1 MSANPSAP
9 LDGIVYYGP
18 LYFATFIST
27 GLYGITCMQTFFYY
41 IHYPKDS
48 LRMKTFVA
56 ALWALDTIH
65 EALIV
70 AGVYKYIM
78 ASLANPA
85 AMMDGE
91 PELVLQILL
100 GTLVAV
106 PTQGFFV
113 YRIYVFSGKNIVAP
127 ILWAIQA
134 IYQIVASILY
144 VAKSFYTVDGSLHIV
159 WGTSP
164 DSFFTN
170 ITTSILALAAAV
182 DVLIAMAM
190 TFLLLRQQ
198 AANGFA
204 STAHI
209 LQRLVMVAVNTGIW
223 TATFAVLALVLLRA
237 LPSTQLTMVF
247 AIPLSSLYCNTLLA
261 NLNARAY
268 IRGEAASSPAFDD
281 TRADKHK
288 QSEVK
293 FASPARHGIRR
304 TTEVV
309 TFVDFDRSTT
319 SEDSA

>member
-1 MSANPSAP
+1 MSANPFAP
-9 LDGIVYYGP
+9 LNGAIYGP
-18 LYFATFIST
+18 FFFATFIST
-27 GLYGITCMQTFFYY
+27 GLYGTTCMQT
-41 IHYPKDS
+41 YPKDS
-48 LRMKTFVA
+48 LWMKSFVA

-78 ASLANPA
+78 AGLANPA
-85 AMMDGE
+85 AIMDGE
-91 PELVLQILL
+91 PELVVHLLL

-106 PTQGFFV
+106 PAQGFFV

-144 VAKSFYTVDGSLHIV
+144 VAKSFTTVDGSIHVV
-159 WGTSP
+159 WSTP
-164 DSFFTN
+164 LDDSFLTDIFT
-170 ITTSILALAAAV
+170 SMLALAAAV
-182 DVLIAMAM
+182 DVLIAIAL

-209 LQRLVMVAVNTGIW
+209 LQRLVMFAVNTGIW
-223 TATFAVLALVLLRA
+223 TATFAVLALILLRA
-237 LPSTQLTMVF
+237 LPSTLLTMVF
-247 AIPLSSLYCNTLLA
+247 AVPLSSLYCNTLLA

-268 IRGEAASSPAFDD
+268 IRGEAASSSAFDD

-288 QSEVK
+288 QSE
-293 FASPARHGIRR
+293 GIRR

-309 TFVDFDRSTT
+309 TFVDLDRSAM
-319 SEDSA
+319 SEDSV